1 MPDVLIRDVPGDDLD
16 LIRSTA
22 AGLGVSLQSYLRS
35 AVQAQATYLRRQ
47 QALADLNQRLSGKPS
62 VTEDDRTA
70 VLEGLTDDQVERAE
84 DLLDRRSGDQAP

>member
-1 MPDVLIRDVPGDDLD
+1 MSDVLIRDVPGDDLD

-47 QALADLNQRLSGKPS
+47 QTLADLDERLAGKPS
-62 VTEDDRTA
+62 VGEDDRTA
-70 VLEGLTDDQVERAE
+70 VLDGITGDQAERAE
-84 DLLDRRSGDQAP
+84 DLLVRRSGDQAL